1 MSNTK
6 NKTCQ
11 ERIYDQYMHDE
22 NYIDLMFK
30 VLEDYSF
37 DEDDEDDQKLMQL
50 VEDDGIDEGTI
61 HEYAAGT
68 TMRRLLTIEL
78 SGGGPA
84 SYIEAIIND
93 EGLVEKATYH
103 FTDWWD
109 HAERKIDES
118 SAMFK
123 YVEWEAERYM

>member
-1 MSNTK
+1 MSKTK
-6 NKTCQ
+6 DKTCQ

-68 TMRRLLTIEL
+68 TMQRLLTIEL

-103 FTDWWD
+103 FIDWWD
-109 HAERKIDES
+109 SAERKIDES

>member
-1 MSNTK
+1 
-6 NKTCQ
+6 
-11 ERIYDQYMHDE
+11 MHDE

-37 DEDDEDDQKLMQL
+37 DEDDEEDQKLMQL